1 MKRLKYLSTL
11 LVAAVALIAAWLL
24 WNFYTQSPWTRDGKV
39 RAEQVGITPQASGSI
54 LQLNVTDNQRV
65 KAGEVL
71 FTIDDTPYRIA
82 VLNAQAQLAKAQ
94 AEVAKAQAEQSK
106 AASEARRRRSLS
118 QNAISAEDLENV
130 NTALNTATTTLA
142 AARAG
147 VGVTEAA
154 LKHAQWQLSQ
164 TVVKAPVDGWV
175 TNLSTRVGDYA
186 TTGHPVFAL
195 VDSHSFYVLGY
206 FEETKLRHIRIG
218 DPAQIIL
225 YSNQQTLKGH
235 VASIGRAIV
244 DQSVEQGTGLVAN
257 IKPNIPGF
265 VSPNAFRCELPLI
278 RCRPM
283 SPWSPA
289 PPALF
294 QLAGSNEPADPVVA
308 RTPLG

>member
-1 MKRLKYLSTL
+1 M
-11 LVAAVALIAAWLL
+11 
-24 WNFYTQSPWTRDGKV
+24 
-39 RAEQVGITPQASGSI
+39 
-54 LQLNVTDNQRV
+54 
-65 KAGEVL
+65 
-71 FTIDDTPYRIA
+71 
-82 VLNAQAQLAKAQ
+82 
-94 AEVAKAQAEQSK
+94 AKAQAEQSK

-186 TTGHPVFAL
+186 TTGHPVFAP

-257 IKPNIPGF
+257 IKPNIPW
-265 VSPNAFRCELPLI
+265 VRLAQRVPVRIAFDTLPADVTPGLRHHLHCLNWRAVMNLQTLSWRALPL
-278 RCRPM
+278 
-283 SPWSPA
+283 
-289 PPALF
+289 
-294 QLAGSNEPADPVVA
+294 G
-308 RTPLG
+308 

>member
-39 RAEQVGITPQASGSI
+39 RAEQVGITPQVSGSI

-94 AEVAKAQAEQSK
+94 AEVAKAQAEQNK
-106 AASEARRRRSLS
+106 
-118 QNAISAEDLENV
+118 
-130 NTALNTATTTLA
+130 

-257 IKPNIPGF
+257 IKPNIPW
-265 VSPNAFRCELPLI
+265 VRLAQRVPVRIAFDTL
-278 RCRPM
+278 
-283 SPWSPA
+283 
-289 PPALF
+289 
-294 QLAGSNEPADPVVA
+294 PADVTLVSG
-308 RTPLG
+308 TTCTVSIGGQ

>member
-39 RAEQVGITPQASGSI
+39 RAEQVGITPQVSGSI

-147 VGVTEAA
+147 VGVSEAA

-257 IKPNIPGF
+257 IKPNIPW
-265 VSPNAFRCELPLI
+265 VRLAQRVPVRIAFDTL
-278 RCRPM
+278 
-283 SPWSPA
+283 
-289 PPALF
+289 
-294 QLAGSNEPADPVVA
+294 PADVTLVSG
-308 RTPLG
+308 TTCTVSIGGQ